1 MLIKS
6 KGEMRMSKKYDVI
19 VIGAGPGGMTAALYA
34 SRSNLSVLMLDRGI
48 YGGQMNNTA
57 EIENYPGFNSIL
69 GPELGE
75 KMYASATQFGAEYAY
90 GTVSD
95 VIDHGTY
102 KTVKTDEGEYET
114 KAVVIA
120 TGAEHRH
127 LNVPG
132 EDQYSGMGVSYCA
145 VCDGA
150 FFKGREVAVIGGGD
164 SAVEEGLYLAN
175 LASKVTVVHRRDQ
188 LRAQKILQRRAFAND
203 KMSFVWNA
211 QVESIDGDGQGIKS
225 VKYRDKITGEEKT
238 LPAEGVFI
246 YVGIEPMTEP
256 FKNLGI
262 LNEAGWIETD
272 ETTRTKVPG
281 VFAVGDVRD
290 KHLRQIAN
298 AVGEGGLAGQAV
310 FDYLQELGD
319 TETTVAEK

>member
-1 MLIKS
+1 
-6 KGEMRMSKKYDVI
+6 MSKQYDVVI
-19 VIGAGPGGMTAALYA
+19 IGAGPGGMTAALYA

-57 EIENYPGFNSIL
+57 EIENYPGFKSIL

-75 KMYASATQFGAEYAY
+75 KMYASSTQFGAEYTY

-95 VIDHGTY
+95 VIDHGAY
-102 KTVKTDEGEYET
+102 KTVKTDEGDYEA

-127 LNVPG
+127 LGVPG

-150 FFKGREVAVIGGGD
+150 FFKDREVAVIGGGD
-164 SAVEEGLYLAN
+164 SAVEEGIYLAN

-188 LRAQKILQRRAFAND
+188 LRAQKILQHRAFAND
-203 KMSFVWNA
+203 KMEFVWNA
-211 QVESIDGDGQGIKS
+211 QVEEIVGDGKKIES
-225 VKYRDKITGEEKT
+225 VKYRDKETGEEKS

-272 ETTRTKVPG
+272 DTTRTKVPG

-319 TETTVAEK
+319 SEIAATEK